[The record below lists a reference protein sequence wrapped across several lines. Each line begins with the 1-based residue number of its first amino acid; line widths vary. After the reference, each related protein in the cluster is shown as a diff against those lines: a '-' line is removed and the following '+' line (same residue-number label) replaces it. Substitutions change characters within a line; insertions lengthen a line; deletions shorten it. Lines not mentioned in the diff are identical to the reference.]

1 MTEGAVFGEK
11 STREDSGA
19 IMNYARIAPP
29 APKTNYVDIAGGD
42 SSIDLSEAVGV
53 VTYEDGSID
62 FLFTFFSRSAA
73 EKMKNDLHGRRVEI
87 VLEREKEYCYDGR
100 ISAGR
105 ISQEGRI
112 FEMSLS
118 ARIKP
123 YKYEKKEIVH
133 EERLDG
139 RTKEILLE
147 NDAMPAMPRIKVD
160 GEVTLLYD
168 GIGYRMVTGEYQVP
182 EITLYAGINRLRL
195 SGKGT
200 VVLTYRKGRLA

>member
-1 MTEGAVFGEK
+1 MV
-11 STREDSGA
+11 
-19 IMNYARIAPP
+19 
-29 APKTNYVDIAGGD
+29 
-42 SSIDLSEAVGV
+42 
-53 VTYEDGSID
+53 
-62 FLFTFFSRSAA
+62 
-73 EKMKNDLHGRRVEI
+73 
-87 VLEREKEYCYDGR
+87 EREKEYCYDGR

>member
-11 STREDSGA
+11 YTREDYGA

-42 SSIDLSEAVGV
+42 SSIDLSEAVGG

-62 FLFTFFSRSAA
+62 FLFTFFSRDAA
-73 EKMKNDLHGRRVEI
+73 EKMKNDLHGRRMEI
-87 VLEREKEYCYDGR
+87 VLEREREYCYNGR

-112 FEMSLS
+112 FEMGLS

-123 YKYEKKEIVH
+123 YKYERKESVH
-133 EERLDG
+133 EERMNGGTREL
-139 RTKEILLE
+139 LLE
-147 NDAMPAMPRIKVD
+147 NDAMPVMPKIRVD
-160 GEVTLLYD
+160 GEVTLLYA
-168 GIGYRMVTGEYQVP
+168 GTKYRMVTGEYQAP
-182 EITLYAGINRLRL
+182 EITLYAGINRVRL
-195 SGKGT
+195 SGRGT
-200 VVLTYRKGRLA
+200 ITFTYRKGRLA